1 MDAIDELSILGSG
14 YSLRKAFAMLLL
26 GSSMGDPLN
35 VWEKKWEILA
45 DGILY
50 ARRRSLHNPG

>member
-1 MDAIDELSILGSG
+1 LDAIDELSILGSG
-14 YSLRKAFAMLLL
+14 YSLRKVFAMLLL
-26 GSSMGDPLN
+26 GSSMSDPLN

-50 ARRRSLHNPG
+50 AKKRSLKNPG